1 MRSIKIKLGIKI
13 LLLLTATYFAI
24 SLCTGLIFHFWV
36 PTEHFEY
43 YPFVGL
49 FYLLT
54 GYLFYYSMIR
64 NRNTTQIKLL
74 NVYMAGRMIK
84 LFLTILF
91 LILSI
96 YFLHPHKRAF
106 ALMVIGNYIVFSG
119 LELYT
124 YSLFNK
130 RLIKH
135 EKKQKE
141 LH

>member
-1 MRSIKIKLGIKI
+1 MRSIKLKLGIKI
-13 LLLLTATYFAI
+13 LLLLTTTYLVISIATGFIFYYLIPSEYFK
-24 SLCTGLIFHFWV
+24 
-36 PTEHFEY
+36 Y

-54 GYLFYYSMIR
+54 GYMFYYSMIR
-64 NRNTTQIKLL
+64 SRNTTQVKLL

-91 LILSI
+91 LTLSI

-119 LELYT
+119 LELHI